1 MIGESL
7 QEAFF
12 TDGMTQLLQEPD
24 KNKELL
30 LELLTKLLTE
40 LNDVV
45 KGSQFKMLQ
54 DGLQAAIK
62 AVKLCAHAF
71 TALLHPHNGYLD
83 SDASHVGTLRGYKGR
98 DGMLQTCNK
107 ILCRP
112 YWQQQYDDMLKKSA
126 TSKIAQPLL
135 ANILEMVDPAKSD
148 QNAAKSL
155 EVCVKH
161 LPELRQNL
169 RTGATQGL
177 ENRMLEIANESLKE
191 VLASEGSG
199 QRPTWVNTLKSAL
212 QMVGKADDVKQ
223 LQEWCTEHARTQA
236 WKGVAEQASII
247 AVGEISKVD
256 LKGLGKVFSEC
267 PSKENPEME
276 VVDEL
281 WRAMPNII
289 RYLKLKV
296 SWGMQGWM
304 QCKVAGNLVALFN

>member
-45 KGSQFKMLQ
+45 KGSEFKMLQ

-71 TALLHPHNGYLD
+71 TALLRPRNGYLD

-112 YWQQQYDDMLKKSA
+112 YWQQQYDQYDDMLKKSA
-126 TSKIAQPLL
+126 TSKIATP
-135 ANILEMVDPAKSD
+135 
-148 QNAAKSL
+148 SL
-155 EVCVKH
+155 PTSWRW
-161 LPELRQNL
+161 LTLQSPI
-169 RTGATQGL
+169 
-177 ENRMLEIANESLKE
+177 RMLPN
-191 VLASEGSG
+191 
-199 QRPTWVNTLKSAL
+199 
-212 QMVGKADDVKQ
+212 
-223 LQEWCTEHARTQA
+223 
-236 WKGVAEQASII
+236 
-247 AVGEISKVD
+247 
-256 LKGLGKVFSEC
+256 
-267 PSKENPEME
+267 
-276 VVDEL
+276 L
-281 WRAMPNII
+281 WRSA
-289 RYLKLKV
+289 
-296 SWGMQGWM
+296 
-304 QCKVAGNLVALFN
+304 